1 LSLRGLTRNRL
12 PVIAPLSLGLILASS
27 LATAQE
33 RAPLPAEL
41 SLAAALRIALIN
53 STVLRSAQA
62 DLDKA
67 TGRRQQSKSPLLPQV
82 NVNARQAYYTASLQG
97 VALDIPNL
105 PTKVGPSGAM
115 DARISV
121 TQEVFNRENRKE
133 FNASSS
139 REESSRFLV
148 NNARELV
155 TLNVVSSY
163 LDALR
168 FKASRDSLVEQ
179 TQLARDLYQLT
190 RDRVNQ
196 GVSAELDA
204 NRAMQQVNFLEQ
216 RRLEFEQSYVDAK
229 LNLAAILQARVTS
242 DFEVA
247 DLAAYGDMIMPV
259 SDRNAAVQAAL
270 AMRAD
275 YRSASANVRA
285 AELKLESVKSQR
297 LPTFHITADD
307 GQSGSTP
314 VHNIN
319 TYRVMGALQVPIFTG
334 GRIEGQTV
342 EAEGALRDAQAGLD
356 ETRSIVERDVL
367 AAISGVEW
375 AQRQVDIS
383 TGNITLSRQEVDLTR
398 SRFTQGISDNTELV
412 NAQTRLSQAEDAR
425 IRARYTL
432 GVARANL
439 VRATGVAENSYPK

>member
-1 LSLRGLTRNRL
+1 
-12 PVIAPLSLGLILASS
+12 
-27 LATAQE
+27 
-33 RAPLPAEL
+33 
-41 SLAAALRIALIN
+41 
-53 STVLRSAQA
+53 
-62 DLDKA
+62 
-67 TGRRQQSKSPLLPQV
+67 
-82 NVNARQAYYTASLQG
+82 
-97 VALDIPNL
+97 
-105 PTKVGPSGAM
+105 M

-133 FNASSS
+133 YNASSS

-155 TLNVVSSY
+155 TLNVVSAY

-168 FKASRDSLVEQ
+168 FKASRDSLLEQ
-179 TQLARDLYQLT
+179 TQLARDLHQLT

-216 RRLEFEQSYVDAK
+216 QRLEFEQRYVDAK

-242 DFEVA
+242 DFEVSDA
-247 DLAAYGDMIMPV
+247 AAYGDMIMPV
-259 SDRNAAVQAAL
+259 SDRNVAVQAAL
-270 AMRAD
+270 TMRAD

-285 AELKLESVKSQR
+285 AELKVESVKSQR

-314 VHNIN
+314 AHNIN

-342 EAEGALRDAQAGLD
+342 EAEAALRDAQAGLD
-356 ETRSIVERDVL
+356 ETRSLVERDVL

-375 AQRQVDIS
+375 AQRQVEIS

-432 GVARANL
+432 GIARANL
-439 VRATGVAENSYPK
+439 TRATGVAENSYPK

>member
-1 LSLRGLTRNRL
+1 
-12 PVIAPLSLGLILASS
+12 
-27 LATAQE
+27 
-33 RAPLPAEL
+33 
-41 SLAAALRIALIN
+41 
-53 STVLRSAQA
+53 
-62 DLDKA
+62 
-67 TGRRQQSKSPLLPQV
+67 
-82 NVNARQAYYTASLQG
+82 
-97 VALDIPNL
+97 
-105 PTKVGPSGAM
+105 M

-121 TQEVFNRENRKE
+121 TQELLNIENMKE
-133 FNASSS
+133 NKASSS

-155 TLNVVSSY
+155 TLTVVSAY

-168 FKASRDSLVEQ
+168 AKASRDSLVEQ

-216 RRLEFEQSYVDAK
+216 QRLEFEQSYVDAK

-242 DFEVA
+242 DFEVSDA
-247 DLAAYGDMIMPV
+247 AAYGDMITPV
-259 SDRNAAVQAAL
+259 SDRNAAVQSAVAL
-270 AMRAD
+270 RAD
-275 YRSASANVRA
+275 YRAASASVRA
-285 AELKLESVKSQR
+285 AELKLESIKSQR
-297 LPTFHITADD
+297 LPTFHIMADD

-319 TYRVMGALQVPIFTG
+319 TYRVLGALQVPIFTG
-334 GRIEGQTV
+334 GRIEGQSV
-342 EAEGALRDAQAGLD
+342 EAEAALREARASLD
-356 ETRSIVERDVL
+356 ETRSLVERDVL
-367 AAISGVEW
+367 SAISGVEW
-375 AQRQVDIS
+375 ALRQVEIS
-383 TGNITLSRQEVDLTR
+383 TGNITLSRQEVDLSR

-425 IRARYTL
+425 IRARYAL

-439 VRATGVAENSYPK
+439 TRATGVAENSYPK

>member
-1 LSLRGLTRNRL
+1 MSVRGLVSGRL
-12 PVIAPLSLGLILASS
+12 RVIAPLSLALILAANF
-27 LATAQE
+27 ATAQD
-33 RAPLPAEL
+33 RPPLPPEL

-67 TGRRQQSKSPLLPQV
+67 TGLKQQSKSPLLPQV
-82 NVNARQAYYTASLQG
+82 NINARQAYYTASLQG
-97 VALDIPNL
+97 LALDIPNL

-133 FNASSS
+133 YNASSS

-155 TLNVVSSY
+155 TLNVVSAY

-168 FKASRDSLVEQ
+168 FKASRDSLLEQ
-179 TQLARDLYQLT
+179 TQLARDLHQLT
-190 RDRVNQ
+190 RDRVTQ

-216 RRLEFEQSYVDAK
+216 QRLEFEQRYVDAK

-242 DFEVA
+242 DFEVSDA
-247 DLAAYGDMIMPV
+247 AAYGDMIMPV
-259 SDRNAAVQAAL
+259 SDRNVAVQAAL
-270 AMRAD
+270 TMRAD

-285 AELKLESVKSQR
+285 AELKVESVKSQR

-314 VHNIN
+314 AHNIN

-342 EAEGALRDAQAGLD
+342 EAEAALRDAQAGLD
-356 ETRSIVERDVL
+356 EPRSLVERDVL

-375 AQRQVDIS
+375 AQRQVEIS

-432 GVARANL
+432 GIARANL
-439 VRATGVAENSYPK
+439 TRATGVAENSYPK

>member
-1 LSLRGLTRNRL
+1 MRGRLR
-12 PVIAPLSLGLILASS
+12 VIAPLSLALILAATF
-27 LATAQE
+27 ATAQE
-33 RAPLPAEL
+33 RPPLPPEL

-67 TGRRQQSKSPLLPQV
+67 TGRRQQSKSPLLPQF
-82 NVNARQAYYTASLQG
+82 NINARQSYYTASLLG
-97 VALDIPNL
+97 VGLDIENL
-105 PTKVGPSGAM
+105 PSKIGPSAAM

-133 FNASSS
+133 YNASGS
-139 REESSRFLV
+139 REEASRFLV

-155 TLNVVSSY
+155 TLNVVSAY

-190 RDRVNQ
+190 RERVTQ
-196 GVSAELDA
+196 GISAELDA
-204 NRAMQQVNFLEQ
+204 NRAMQQVNSLEQ
-216 RRLEFEQSYVDAK
+216 QRLEFEQRYVDAK

-242 DFEVA
+242 DFEVS
-247 DLAAYGDMIMPV
+247 DVAAYGDMIMPA
-259 SDRNAAVQAAL
+259 SDRNVAVQAAL
-270 AMRAD
+270 TLRAD
-275 YRSASANVRA
+275 YRSATANVRA
-285 AELKLESVKSQR
+285 AELKVESVKSQR

-319 TYRVMGALQVPIFTG
+319 TYRVMGALQIPIFTG

-342 EAEGALRDAQAGLD
+342 EAEAALRDAQAGLD
-356 ETRSIVERDVL
+356 ETRSLVERDVL

-375 AQRQVDIS
+375 AQRQVEIS

-432 GVARANL
+432 GIARANL
-439 VRATGVAENSYPK
+439 TRATGVAENSYPK

>member
-1 LSLRGLTRNRL
+1 LR
-12 PVIAPLSLGLILASS
+12 VIAPLSLVVN
-27 LATAQE
+27 LATTSAIAQE
-33 RAPLPAEL
+33 RALLPPEL

-53 STVLRSAQA
+53 STVLHTAQA
-62 DLDKA
+62 NLDKA
-67 TGRRQQSKSPLLPQV
+67 SGLRQQAKSPLLPQV
-82 NVNARQAYYTASLQG
+82 DINARQAYYTASLQG
-97 VALDIPNL
+97 VGLDIPNN
-105 PTKVGPSGAM
+105 PTKLGPSAAM
-115 DARISV
+115 DARIGVMWELLNIANTRGS
-121 TQEVFNRENRKE
+121 K
-133 FNASSS
+133 ASQS

-155 TLNVVSSY
+155 TLTVVSAY

-168 FKASRDSLVEQ
+168 AKASRDSLVEQ

-190 RDRVNQ
+190 RDRVTQ

-204 NRAMQQVNFLEQ
+204 NRAMQQVNTLEQ
-216 RRLEFEQSYVDAK
+216 QRLEFEQSYVDAK
-229 LNLAAILQARVTS
+229 LNLASILQARVTS
-242 DFEVA
+242 DFEVS
-247 DLAAYGDMIMPV
+247 DLAAYGDTITPNA
-259 SDRNAAVQAAL
+259 DRNVAVQSAL

-275 YRSASANVRA
+275 YRSATTNVRS
-285 AELKLESVKSQR
+285 AELKVDSVKAER
-297 LPTFHITADD
+297 YPTFRIAADD

-319 TYRVMGALQVPIFTG
+319 TYRVMGALQIPIFTG
-334 GRIEGQTV
+334 GRIEGQQV
-342 EAEGALRDAQAGLD
+342 EAEGALREAQAVLD
-356 ETRSIVERDVL
+356 ETRSQVERDVL
-367 AAISGVEW
+367 TAISGVEW
-375 AQRQVDIS
+375 AQRQVEIS

>member
-1 LSLRGLTRNRL
+1 MKLRRPSVAL
-12 PVIAPLSLGLILASS
+12 PVLALFVATT
-27 LATAQE
+27 LAKAQE
-33 RAPLPAEL
+33 RPALPAEL
-41 SLAAALRIALIN
+41 SLGAALRIALIN

-62 DLDKA
+62 NLDKA
-67 TGRRQQSKSPLLPQV
+67 SGLRQQSKSPLLPQV

-97 VALDIPNL
+97 LALDIPNL

-133 FNASSS
+133 FNASTS

-155 TLNVVSSY
+155 TLSVVSAY

-216 RRLEFEQSYVDAK
+216 QRLEFEQRYVDAK

-242 DFEVA
+242 DFEVS
-247 DLAAYGDMIMPV
+247 DVAAYGDTIMPV

-270 AMRAD
+270 GMRAD

-285 AELKLESVKSQR
+285 AELKVESIKSQR

-314 VHNIN
+314 AHNIN

-342 EAEGALRDAQAGLD
+342 EADAALRDAQAQLD
-356 ETRSIVERDVL
+356 ETRSLVERDIL

-375 AQRQVDIS
+375 AQRQVETS

-439 VRATGVAENSYPK
+439 TRATGVAENSYPK

>member
-1 LSLRGLTRNRL
+1 MRLSL
-12 PVIAPLSLGLILASS
+12 ALILA
-27 LATAQE
+27 TTIVIAQE
-33 RAPLPAEL
+33 RAPLPSEL

-53 STVLRSAQA
+53 STVLQTAQA
-62 DLDKA
+62 NLDKA
-67 TGRRQQSKSPLLPQV
+67 TGLSKQSKSPLLPQV
-82 NVNARQAYYTASLQG
+82 NINARQSYYTASLLG
-97 VALDIPNL
+97 VGLDIPNL
-105 PTKVGPSGAM
+105 PTKLGPSAAM
-115 DARISV
+115 DARIGL
-121 TQEVFNRENRKE
+121 TQDLFNM
-133 FNASSS
+133 ASMRDYKSFQS

-155 TLNVVSSY
+155 TLTVVSAY

-168 FKASRDSLVEQ
+168 SKASRDSLVEQ

-190 RDRVNQ
+190 RDRVTQ

-216 RRLEFEQSYVDAK
+216 QRLEFEQSYVDAK
-229 LNLAAILQARVTS
+229 LNLASILQARVTA

-247 DLAAYGDMIMPV
+247 DNAAYGDTIAPIA
-259 SDRNAAVQAAL
+259 DRNAAVQSAV

-275 YRSASANVRA
+275 YRSATANVRA
-285 AELKLESVKSQR
+285 AELKIDSVKAER
-297 LPTFHITADD
+297 YPTLKLTVDD

-314 VHNIN
+314 AHNIN
-319 TYRVMGALQVPIFTG
+319 TYRVMGALQIPIFTG
-334 GRIEGQTV
+334 GRIEGQQV
-342 EAEGALRDAQAGLD
+342 EAEAGLREAKAALD
-356 ETRSIVERDVL
+356 ETRSQIERDVL
-367 AAISGVEW
+367 TAISGVEW
-375 AQRQVDIS
+375 AQRQVEIS

-439 VRATGVAENSYPK
+439 TRATGVAENSYPK

>member
-1 LSLRGLTRNRL
+1 MPAIASLALM
-12 PVIAPLSLGLILASS
+12 LATTV
-27 LATAQE
+27 ATAQE
-33 RAPLPAEL
+33 RPALPTEL

-53 STVLRSAQA
+53 STTLRSAQA
-62 DLDKA
+62 NLDKA
-67 TGRRQQSKSPLLPQV
+67 SGLRQQSKSPLLPQV
-82 NVNARQAYYTASLQG
+82 NINARQSYYTASLLG
-97 VALDIPNL
+97 VGLDIPDL
-105 PTKVGPSGAM
+105 PTKLGPSAAM

-155 TLNVVSSY
+155 TLSVVSAY

-179 TQLARDLYQLT
+179 TQLARDLHQIT

-204 NRAMQQVNFLEQ
+204 NRAMQQVNSLEQ
-216 RRLEFEQSYVDAK
+216 QRLEFEQSYIDAK

-242 DFEVA
+242 DFEVS
-247 DLAAYGDMIMPV
+247 DPAAYGDMIMPV

-275 YRSASANVRA
+275 YRSATANVRA
-285 AELKLESVKSQR
+285 AELKLESIKSQR

-314 VHNIN
+314 AHNIN

-334 GRIEGQTV
+334 GRIEGQSV
-342 EAEGALRDAQAGLD
+342 EAEAALRDAQAGLD
-356 ETRSIVERDVL
+356 ETRSLVERDVL

-375 AQRQVDIS
+375 AQRQVEIS

-439 VRATGVAENSYPK
+439 TRATGVAENSYPK

>member
-1 LSLRGLTRNRL
+1 MRLSL
-12 PVIAPLSLGLILASS
+12 ALILA
-27 LATAQE
+27 TTIVIAQE

-53 STVLRSAQA
+53 STVLQTAQA
-62 DLDKA
+62 NLDKA
-67 TGRRQQSKSPLLPQV
+67 TGQSKQSKSPLLPQV
-82 NVNARQAYYTASLQG
+82 NINARQSYYTASLLG
-97 VALDIPNL
+97 VGLDIPNL
-105 PTKVGPSGAM
+105 PTKLGPSAAM
-115 DARISV
+115 DARIGL
-121 TQEVFNRENRKE
+121 TQDLFNM
-133 FNASSS
+133 ASMRDYKSFQS

-155 TLNVVSSY
+155 TLTVVSSY

-168 FKASRDSLVEQ
+168 SKASRDSLVEQ
-179 TQLARDLYQLT
+179 TQLARDLYQIT
-190 RDRVNQ
+190 RDRVTQ

-216 RRLEFEQSYVDAK
+216 HRLEFEQSYVDAK
-229 LNLAAILQARVTS
+229 LNLASILQARVTS

-247 DLAAYGDMIMPV
+247 DNAAYGDMIAPIA
-259 SDRNAAVQAAL
+259 DRNAAVQSAV

-275 YRSASANVRA
+275 YRSATANVRA
-285 AELKLESVKSQR
+285 AELKIDSVKAER
-297 LPTFHITADD
+297 YPTLKLTVDD

-314 VHNIN
+314 AHNIN
-319 TYRVMGALQVPIFTG
+319 TYRVMGALQIPIFTG
-334 GRIEGQTV
+334 GRIEGQQV
-342 EAEGALRDAQAGLD
+342 EAEAALREAKAALD
-356 ETRSIVERDVL
+356 ETRSQIERDVL
-367 AAISGVEW
+367 TAISGVEW
-375 AQRQVDIS
+375 AQRQVEIS

-439 VRATGVAENSYPK
+439 TRATGVAENSYPK

>member
-1 LSLRGLTRNRL
+1 MRLSLALM
-12 PVIAPLSLGLILASS
+12 
-27 LATAQE
+27 LATTIVIAQE

-53 STVLRSAQA
+53 STVLQTAQA
-62 DLDKA
+62 NLDKA
-67 TGRRQQSKSPLLPQV
+67 TGQSKQSKSPLLPQV
-82 NVNARQAYYTASLQG
+82 NINARQSYYTASLLG
-97 VALDIPNL
+97 VGLDIPNL
-105 PTKVGPSGAM
+105 PSKIGPSAAM
-115 DARISV
+115 DARIGL
-121 TQEVFNRENRKE
+121 TQDLFNM
-133 FNASSS
+133 ASMRDYKSFQS

-155 TLNVVSSY
+155 TLTVVSAY

-168 FKASRDSLVEQ
+168 SKASRDSLVEQ
-179 TQLARDLYQLT
+179 TQLARDLYQIT
-190 RDRVNQ
+190 RDRVTQ

-216 RRLEFEQSYVDAK
+216 HRLEFEQSYVDAK
-229 LNLAAILQARVTS
+229 LNLASILQARVTS

-247 DLAAYGDMIMPV
+247 DNAAYGDMIAPIA
-259 SDRNAAVQAAL
+259 DRNAAVQSAV

-275 YRSASANVRA
+275 YRSATANVRA
-285 AELKLESVKSQR
+285 AELKIDSVKAER
-297 LPTFHITADD
+297 YPTLKLTVDD

-314 VHNIN
+314 AHNIN
-319 TYRVMGALQVPIFTG
+319 TYRVMGALQIPIFTG
-334 GRIEGQTV
+334 GRIEGQQV
-342 EAEGALRDAQAGLD
+342 EAEAALREAKAALD
-356 ETRSIVERDVL
+356 ETRSQIERDVL
-367 AAISGVEW
+367 TAISGVEW
-375 AQRQVDIS
+375 AQRQVEIS

-439 VRATGVAENSYPK
+439 TRATGVAENSYPK